1 MMVLACAVCNLP
13 SQLLEG
19 QDVPQPPLNAHQNLK
34 SASCKIHSKTRSL
47 ALGPLFDHME
57 CKKHRAGVVTLNL
70 GQSLLSNV
78 NLIYLDCC
86 SLKSSYETSYR

>member
-1 MMVLACAVCNLP
+1 MVLACAVCNLP

-34 SASCKIHSKTRSL
+34 SASCKIHSKTRL
-47 ALGPLFDHME
+47 MALIPLFDHME

-70 GQSLLSNV
+70 GQSLLSTGDV
-78 NLIYLDCC
+78 RDARQRRAFVQEQ
-86 SLKSSYETSYR
+86 SGQ